1 MMTLSFRLISLL
13 ENTYMRILIIE
24 DEKKTAMFLSKGLKE
39 NGFTVD
45 IAENG
50 VDGLDSLQQIN
61 YDLAILDVMLPLMN
75 GWSVLSTLRSN
86 DIQTRILLLTARDSV
101 EDRVKGLKLGADDYL
116 VKPFAF
122 SELLAR
128 IQTVLRRGAASEI
141 QNIKYANMVIDAL
154 KHRVTRNDIRID
166 LSPKEFQLLVLMA
179 RHPGDVLSR
188 TVIAEQVWDMNFDC
202 DTNVVDVAIRRLR
215 NKVDDPFADKLIHTV
230 RGVGYVFEQ
239 RN

>member
-1 MMTLSFRLISLL
+1 
-13 ENTYMRILIIE
+13 MRILIIE
-24 DEKKTAMFLSKGLKE
+24 DEIKTATFLSKGLKE

-45 IAENG
+45 VADNG

-61 YDLAILDVMLPLMN
+61 YDLAILDVMLPFMN
-75 GWSVLSTLRSN
+75 GWSVLSTLRSK
-86 DIQTRILLLTARDSV
+86 DIQTRVLLLTAKDSV

-128 IQTVLRRGAASEI
+128 IQTVLRRGTATEI
-141 QNIKYANMVIDAL
+141 QHIKYAGLEIDNL
-154 KHRVTRNDIRID
+154 KHRVTRNNVRID
-166 LSPKEFQLLVLMA
+166 LSPKEFQLLLLMT
-179 RHPGDVLSR
+179 RHRGDVLSR

-215 NKVDDPFADKLIHTV
+215 NKIDDPFEDKLIHTI
-230 RGVGYVFEQ
+230 RGVGYAFEQ